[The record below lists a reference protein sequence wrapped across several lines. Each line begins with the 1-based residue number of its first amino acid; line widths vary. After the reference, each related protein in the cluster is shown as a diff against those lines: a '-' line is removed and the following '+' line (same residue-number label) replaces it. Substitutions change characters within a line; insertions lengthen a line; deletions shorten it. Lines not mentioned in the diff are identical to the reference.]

1 MEKTWRV
8 PKLELFSTPLP
19 VETRTYKPVSHEE
32 LADVTLE
39 AINKA
44 GFKIDKQEYSSAK
57 EGQIA
62 NARYTVSDVADSEMQ
77 LEIGWQNSYNKT
89 LSLKFAIGTRIFIC
103 DNGCVSGDLGAFK
116 SKHMG
121 EIKEYA
127 PAQILES
134 IKASGDTFRLIQKQR
149 DVLKEMEATKQIQAE
164 LLGRMFIEQDI
175 INSTQL
181 NIIKNELKN
190 PTFDYEYKNSLW
202 ELYNFTTFSMRE
214 MHPFNWMN
222 DHIKVHDFFTNIKSK
237 PDHLPSIDEL
247 ITDSG
252 VLEMPVTKDSRQI
265 DLLESIEEITNG

>member
-1 MEKTWRV
+1 MKETYKIPR
-8 PKLELFSTPLP
+8 LELFSTPLP
-19 VETRTYKPVSHEE
+19 VETRTYKPVSHRE
-32 LADVTLE
+32 LADVTLD

-44 GFKIDKQEYSSAK
+44 GFKVDKQEYSSAK

-62 NARYTVSDVADSEMQ
+62 NARYTISDVADSEMQ
-77 LEIGWQNSYNKT
+77 LEIGWQNSYNKS

-103 DNGCVSGDLGAFK
+103 ENGCVSGDLGAFK

-121 EIKEYA
+121 EVKEYA

-134 IKASGDTFRLIQKQR
+134 IKASGDTFRLIQEQR
-149 DVLKEMEATKQIQAE
+149 DAMKEIEVSKQIQAE

-190 PTFDYEYKNSLW
+190 PSFDYKCEGSLW
-202 ELYNFTTFSMRE
+202 ELYNFTTFSMKE

-222 DHIKVHDFFTNIKSK
+222 DHIKVHDFFTNVKSK
-237 PDHLPSIDEL
+237 PEMPSIA
-247 ITDSG
+247 DSI
-252 VLEMPVTKDSRQI
+252 VFEAPVTKDNPI
-265 DLLESIEEITNG
+265 NHL